1 MMWRRTASFYRG
13 ASLPLPDPIS
23 AVYYFFYLTIQE
35 KGHTQEEEHVV
46 IIIVLRDVL
55 LVAGRAR
62 ESGLIMIVPGDYC
75 WRFMFAAWRDFFL
88 VVSFELQSKKEQNSE
103 WKHWRPTVSQVME
116 AAKSHLLLLGT
127 FKSLLLPLLF
137 SGDGNVE
144 TLQFMESA
152 GGNWMM
158 KPSNHQKIL

>member
-23 AVYYFFYLTIQE
+23 AVFFYLTFQE

-62 ESGLIMIVPGDYC
+62 ECGLIMIVPGDYC
-75 WRFMFAAWRDFFL
+75 
-88 VVSFELQSKKEQNSE
+88 
-103 WKHWRPTVSQVME
+103 
-116 AAKSHLLLLGT
+116 
-127 FKSLLLPLLF
+127 
-137 SGDGNVE
+137 
-144 TLQFMESA
+144 
-152 GGNWMM
+152 
-158 KPSNHQKIL
+158 